1 MKPQICSQY
10 SSPGCCCSQQK
21 PQPII
26 LPRLESTE
34 GVCKMGA
41 KFLTAKHKI
50 YIRNTLVRGED
61 SHSPGVLPE
70 YICPVSSPV
79 LLLTLYIL
87 FLLAFTDSSGKV
99 RWVWVP
105 PLSWHIA
112 KCVCFGVLLPFWL
125 LLYLFIF
132 FFQKLQYP
140 SVQRTSVMIWWNSLL
155 SFLVCTMN
163 FSMFSLYVVIK
174 YSRWTVWQNDTPYG
188 MLSIK

>member
-1 MKPQICSQY
+1 MKPQICSQC

-132 FFQKLQYP
+132 FSRNCNTHLCKGHQ
-140 SVQRTSVMIWWNSLL
+140 WW
-155 SFLVCTMN
+155 FDETVC
-163 FSMFSLYVVIK
+163 FPFWCV
-174 YSRWTVWQNDTPYG
+174 RWTFPCS
-188 MLSIK
+188 LSMW